1 MYNKNIAIAFD
12 RFVILEDGIYEV
24 MLHTYNNTA
33 ATVIFLQKNSEAGNI
48 DNGVILR
55 AASADDTPNGI
66 VVWELKRY
74 DYVLVRVQNGGTN
87 AMSGANPGYTQIVI
101 KKLD

>member
-12 RFVILEDGIYEV
+12 KFIILEDGIYEM
-24 MLHTYNNTA
+24 MLHTYNNNS

-48 DNGVILR
+48 DNRANIR

-66 VVWELKRY
+66 VVWELKRG
-74 DYVLVRVQNGGTN
+74 DYVLARAQNGGSN
-87 AMSGANPGYTQIVI
+87 AMSGTNPGYTQLVI
-101 KKLD
+101 KKLN